1 MENINEK
8 NKFKNIFLFT
18 LYYTF
23 IVSFFVNELIPH
35 KFNVLIFMVLIPF
48 VYSKNIFSLK
58 HYLNLTNYFLINI
71 IVLIFYIFELNTVL
85 NILQILMAT
94 FFFSCLGYGISVKY
108 NINEFIEILIKNL
121 IIIFF
126 ISIILTTILTLI
138 GYPFII
144 NYYFWNTFSSDGSA
158 VFKILTKDG
167 TGHSSANTI
176 LPVLFCLVQYNFF
189 KKDNNKKLLS
199 LFLMILFACLAY
211 LTQSRTT
218 LFLIIL
224 ILLSSFTYLGFSWF
238 EKYFKI
244 FIIIIGFLFLSLSA
258 KPTYSYSSF
267 EFKILDF
274 VTSLD
279 LFTGE
284 EKRLSNTSVFF
295 SGRDKLN
302 QYLLSEISKKPF
314 FGIGHNDDVFKYGVG
329 SDLNIA
335 YNLKKSAS
343 SESIMVIPAKYGLPY
358 FLILIIFIIFIPFS
372 FYNLKKNELAL
383 FQNFWS
389 IIFISTISSG
399 GLLSMYGIS
408 GFYFL
413 ILCILYFFG
422 KTKNVYY

>member
-1 MENINEK
+1 MNNINEK
-8 NKFKNIFLFT
+8 NKFKIIFLFT
-18 LYYTF
+18 LYYIF
-23 IVSFFVNELIPH
+23 ILSFFVNELIPH
-35 KFNVLIFMVLIPF
+35 RFNVLIFMVLIPF
-48 VYSKNIFSLK
+48 VYSKNVFSLK
-58 HYLNLTNYFLINI
+58 NYLNLTNYFLINI
-71 IVLIFYIFELNTVL
+71 VVLIFYIFELNTVL
-85 NILQILMAT
+85 NLLQVLIAT
-94 FFFSCLGYGISVKY
+94 FFFSCLGYGISAKY
-108 NINEFIEILIKNL
+108 NINEFIKILIENL
-121 IIIFF
+121 MIIFF

-199 LFLMILFACLAY
+199 LFLMILFAYLAY

-218 LFLIIL
+218 HFLIIL

-244 FIIIIGFLFLSLSA
+244 TIIIIGLLFLSLSA

-267 EFKILDF
+267 ESKILDF

-279 LFTGE
+279 PFTDE
-284 EKRLSNTSVFF
+284 EKKLNNTSVFF
-295 SGRDKLN
+295 SARDKLN

>member
-8 NKFKNIFLFT
+8 SKFKKIFLFT
-18 LYYTF
+18 LYYIF
-23 IVSFFVNELIPH
+23 ILSFFVNELIPH
-35 KFNVLIFMVLIPF
+35 RFNVLIFMVLIPF
-48 VYSKNIFSLK
+48 VYNKNVFSLK
-58 HYLNLTNYFLINI
+58 NYLNLTNYFLINI
-71 IVLIFYIFELNTVL
+71 VVLIFYIFELKTVL
-85 NILQILMAT
+85 NLLQVLIAT
-94 FFFSCLGYGISVKY
+94 FFFSCLGYGISTKY
-108 NINEFIEILIKNL
+108 NINEFIKILIENL
-121 IIIFF
+121 MIIFF

-144 NYYFWNTFSSDGSA
+144 NYYFWNTLSSDGTT
-158 VFKILTKDG
+158 VFKILVKGG

-176 LPVLFCLVQYNFF
+176 LPILFCLVQYNFF
-189 KKDNNKKLLS
+189 KKDKNKKLLS
-199 LFLMILFACLAY
+199 LFLMILFAYIAY
-211 LTQSRTT
+211 LTKSRTT
-218 LFLIIL
+218 HFLIIL

-238 EKYFKI
+238 KKYFKI
-244 FIIIIGFLFLSLSA
+244 IIIITGFLFLSLSA
-258 KPTYSYSSF
+258 KPTYSYSSL

-279 LFTGE
+279 PFTSE
-284 EKRLSNTSVFF
+284 EKKLSNTSVFF

-314 FGIGHNDDVFKYGVG
+314 FGIGHTGDIFKYGVG

-335 YNLKKSAS
+335 YNKKSAS

-358 FLILIIFIIFIPFS
+358 FLILTIFIIFIPFTFS
-372 FYNLKKNELAL
+372 NLKKNELAL

-389 IIFISTISSG
+389 IIFISIISSG